1 MKIILREDI
10 DALGRKGETVVV
22 KDGYARNYLLP
33 KKLAILFS
41 TGNLELIQQEKE
53 KLKVQLM
60 KEKDDAEELA
70 KKLSAV
76 SCTISKKVGEGD
88 TLYGSVTAAEIAEV
102 LKNEGFEIEKK
113 KLIIEEPIK
122 KLGIYKIGVKI
133 HAEVTGTFKVWVVK
147 E

>member
-10 DALGRKGETVVV
+10 EALGRKGETVVV

-33 KKLAILFS
+33 KKLAIPFS

-53 KLKVQLM
+53 KLRVQLM
-60 KEKDDAEELA
+60 KEKDDAEEMAEKLA
-70 KKLSAV
+70 AI

-88 TLYGSVTAAEIAEV
+88 TLYGSVTAAEIVEV
-102 LKNEGFEIEKK
+102 LKSEGFEIEKK

-122 KLGIYKIGVKI
+122 KLGIYKVGVKI

>member
-70 KKLSAV
+70 EKLSAV

>member
-113 KLIIEEPIK
+113 NLIIEEPIK
-122 KLGIYKIGVKI
+122 KPGIYKIGVKI